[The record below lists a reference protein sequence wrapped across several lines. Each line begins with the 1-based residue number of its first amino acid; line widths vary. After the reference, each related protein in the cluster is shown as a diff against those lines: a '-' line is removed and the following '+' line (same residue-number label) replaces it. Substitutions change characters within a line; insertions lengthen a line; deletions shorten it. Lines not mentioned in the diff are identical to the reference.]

1 MSEDADRI
9 LIKFNKTVD
18 TPNRI
23 STSIFT
29 LFRDFSRN
37 PFEFTHRLFRT
48 YRTLK
53 QTVSLKTTL
62 FQYKKNSK
70 KNFFYCPP
78 DMPRRHLSE
87 PEVARLATLVEEGH
101 THRDVAVRMGVNQS
115 VVSRAYARYR
125 ETNRLTRRPGQGR
138 HRVTDYRD
146 DRAIVRQVRRDP
158 FVNAN
163 VVARNFPNRRQQQ
176 QQQGRRNQIGHISA
190 RTVRNRLREAGLRA
204 RHPNRVPALT
214 ARHRR
219 RRLEY
224 ANQYRRWT
232 LRQWQN
238 VLFTDESR
246 FNLHGSDRR
255 PLVWRRR
262 GERFGQNF
270 VRPVVAYGGGSV
282 MVWAGVSR
290 NWRPPL
296 VIIRGN
302 LTARRYI
309 DQILRPIV
317 LPRRQNQRAF
327 VLMQDNARPH
337 TANVTRRFFERYDI
351 TLLPHPPMSPD
362 LNPIEHVWDI
372 MGRRLQR
379 EYPNLGNI
387 GELERALH
395 RIWNTIPQPE
405 ITRCINMAER
415 LRAVIESRGGNTRY

>member
-1 MSEDADRI
+1 
-9 LIKFNKTVD
+9 
-18 TPNRI
+18 
-23 STSIFT
+23 
-29 LFRDFSRN
+29 
-37 PFEFTHRLFRT
+37 
-48 YRTLK
+48 
-53 QTVSLKTTL
+53 
-62 FQYKKNSK
+62 
-70 KNFFYCPP
+70 
-78 DMPRRHLSE
+78 MPRRHLSDA
-87 PEVARLATLVEEGH
+87 EVARLVTLVEEGY
-101 THRDVAVRMGVNQS
+101 THRNVAGRMGVSQS

-125 ETNRLTRRPGQGR
+125 ETNRLGRRPGQGR
-138 HRVTDYRD
+138 HRVTDDRD

-176 QQQGRRNQIGHISA
+176 QGRRNQVEYISA
-190 RTVRNRLREAGLRA
+190 RTVRNRLHEAGLRA

-219 RRLEY
+219 QRLEY
-224 ANQYRRWT
+224 ANRYRHWN
-232 LRQWQN
+232 LMQWGH

-262 GERFGQNF
+262 GERFRQNF

-290 NWRPPL
+290 SWRTPL
-296 VIIRGN
+296 VTVRGN

-309 DQILRPIV
+309 DQLLRPIV
-317 LPRRQNQRAF
+317 LPRRQNQRRF

-337 TANVTRRFFERYDI
+337 TANVTRRFFQRHDI
-351 TLLPHPPMSPD
+351 TVLPHPPMSPD

-372 MGRRLQR
+372 MGRRLRR
-379 EYPNLGNI
+379 EYPNLHNL
-387 GELERALH
+387 GELEHALQ
-395 RIWNTIPQPE
+395 RIWNTIPQVQ
-405 ITRCINMAER
+405 ISRCINMAER